1 MVRLRLRILFVIG
14 TYLPRLESLGVTGH
28 VDPVAPYMLSNF
40 ILIRDAYNAYAVSHT
55 IGGVDCV
62 GNMR

>member
-1 MVRLRLRILFVIG
+1 LFVIG